1 MCCTETSSL
10 QTCSSPSGAR
20 SSCATSGWRV
30 LSMRG
35 TLINHVIAYCSQL
48 GACRRRERLDSQRAA
63 REGGAR
69 TRSPVLQREPDGAQA
84 AAADLPPDDV
94 SRGDTLVPRARADSA
109 AAVHGSDRRL
119 VLRLHLRG
127 AADDAARGAISHLSS
142 DLISPLGE
150 GGPARSP
157 HISPDLISPPGE
169 GGPPRSGRPLPR
181 PLLPASLARGGRRQ
195 PRAKSG
201 PAQRHL
207 LSDRDAPG
215 VAGLD
220 RAARDAGLPALP
232 LAAAAHAS
240 CGALPGRARRRARA
254 ARGDA
259 AI

>member
-1 MCCTETSSL
+1 M
-10 QTCSSPSGAR
+10 PPA
-20 SSCATSGWRV
+20 AGWAAVPPLRACV
-30 LSMRG
+30 APRPQACKRAPLRAVRG
-35 TLINHVIAYCSQL
+35 QAVRLRA

-127 AADDAARGAISHLSS
+127 AADDAAR
-142 DLISPLGE
+142 
-150 GGPARSP
+150 
-157 HISPDLISPPGE
+157 GE